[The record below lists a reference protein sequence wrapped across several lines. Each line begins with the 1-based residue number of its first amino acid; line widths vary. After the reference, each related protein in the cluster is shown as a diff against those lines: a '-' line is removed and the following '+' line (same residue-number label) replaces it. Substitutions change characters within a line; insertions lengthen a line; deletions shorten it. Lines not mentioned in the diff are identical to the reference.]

1 LLGLAPLALRVSLP
15 NAWKKETCASLW
27 RLARYLLDGSYMKVL
42 ELMNPKVIT
51 VGLKTPLREVLQ
63 LMLRYH
69 LNNIVV
75 VDGEERLAG
84 IITYSDLSRK
94 LLPTQKELMEH
105 EEYLT
110 APQSMEDR
118 FQDFTNVPV
127 GEIMTRK
134 VITVSP
140 DVEALQA
147 GATMTA
153 RRIKQLPVVQDQ
165 KVLGI
170 ISHQDIGWGL
180 MMRYGEYMKG

>member
-1 LLGLAPLALRVSLP
+1 M
-15 NAWKKETCASLW
+15 N
-27 RLARYLLDGSYMKVL
+27 VL
-42 ELMNPKVIT
+42 ELMNPNVVT
-51 VGLKTPLREVLQ
+51 VGLKTPLRKVLQ

-105 EEYLT
+105 EEYT
-110 APQSMEDR
+110 TNPQSMEDR
-118 FQDFTNVPV
+118 FGDFVSVPV
-127 GEIMTRK
+127 EEIMTRK

-153 RRIKQLPVVQDQ
+153 RRIKQLPVVLDH
-165 KVLGI
+165 KIVGI

-180 MMRYGEYMKG
+180 MMQYAECMKG

>member
-1 LLGLAPLALRVSLP
+1 
-15 NAWKKETCASLW
+15 
-27 RLARYLLDGSYMKVL
+27 MKVL

-69 LNNIVV
+69 LNNVVV
-75 VDGEERLAG
+75 VDSGETLAG
-84 IITYSDLSRK
+84 IVTYSDLSRK

-105 EEYLT
+105 EEYFT
-110 APQSMEDR
+110 NPRSMEDR
-118 FQDFTNVPV
+118 FGDFASVPV
-127 GEIMTRK
+127 GEIMTKK
-134 VITVSP
+134 VIAVSP
-140 DVEALQA
+140 DVEVLQA

-165 KVLGI
+165 KVVGI

-180 MMRYGEYMKG
+180 MMRYAEWMKG